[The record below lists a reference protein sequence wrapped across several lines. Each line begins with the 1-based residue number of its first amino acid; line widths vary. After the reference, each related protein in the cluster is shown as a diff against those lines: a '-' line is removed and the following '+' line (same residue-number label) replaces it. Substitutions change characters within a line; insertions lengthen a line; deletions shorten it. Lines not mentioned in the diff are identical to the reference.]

1 MAISAA
7 REAVLRQAADHLLTA
22 RRTATPIPSLPEAIV
37 PTTEEESF
45 AIQDFLAVAFAPI
58 GGWKVGAQSPE
69 GVPFFCPLPAAWMGA
84 NGAVFRGMTHRLRG
98 IEAEIAFRVGTAL
111 PPRSTPYTREEVI
124 AAMDGAYPAIEV
136 LESSYIDPLVQ
147 PREHMLADL
156 AIHGGFAAGPRIP
169 HWQEIDWSQEHV
181 VVTTDGVVR
190 IENTGSN
197 PGGTDLVRLLVY
209 LANEGAARTGGLKAG
224 DWITTGSWTG
234 VTWTSEGTEV
244 VARFNH
250 AGAVSLQF
258 ERIAQ

>member
-7 REAVLRQAADHLLTA
+7 REAVLQQAADHLLTA
-22 RRTATPIPSLPEAIV
+22 RRTATPIHSLPEAV
-37 PTTEEESF
+37 APTTEEESF
-45 AIQDFLAVAFAPI
+45 AIQDILALAYAPI

-111 PPRSTPYTREEVI
+111 PPRATPYTREEVI
-124 AAMDGAYPAIEV
+124 VAMDGAYPAIEV
-136 LESSYIDPLVQ
+136 LESSYVNPLAM

-156 AIHGGFAAGPRIP
+156 AIHGGFVAGPRIP
-169 HWQEIDWSQEHV
+169 DWQEIDWSQEHV

-209 LANEGAARTGGLKAG
+209 LANEGSTRTGGLKAG

-244 VARFNH
+244 VARFNN

-258 ERIAQ
+258 ERTTH

>member
-22 RRTATPIPSLPEAIV
+22 RRTATPIPSLPEQVI

-45 AIQDFLAVAFAPI
+45 AIQDIMATAFAPI
-58 GGWKVGAQSPE
+58 GGWKVGAASPE

-136 LESSYIDPLVQ
+136 LESSYVDPLTL
-147 PREHMLADL
+147 PREQMLADL
-156 AIHGGFAAGPRIP
+156 AIHGGFVAGPRISN
-169 HWQEIDWSQEHV
+169 WQEIDWSQEHV
-181 VVTTDGVVR
+181 VVTADGAVR

-209 LANEGAARTGGLKAG
+209 LANEGPARTGGLRVG

-244 VARFNH
+244 VVRFNT

-258 ERIAQ
+258 ERVTA